1 MLDLASLRTDTP
13 ATAHV
18 THLDNA
24 GSSLPPTPVLDAVV
38 DYLRA
43 EAAMGGYQAQGALAD
58 RLDDLY
64 TATGLLLN
72 CDPEEVS
79 FVGGA
84 SEAWWRAFTAL
95 PLAAGDRVV
104 VGTSEFQANAFGL
117 LQARDRGVDVCVVAN
132 DEDGVIDLDALAA
145 LLDGPVALVCLTHV
159 SMSNGAVQPAA
170 AVGALAGEAGV
181 PFLLDACQA
190 AGQLP
195 LDVDELGCD
204 FLVYTGRKFM
214 RGPRGTGVLYVRET
228 VRDRLGPVPFVDGR
242 SAEWHDD
249 DTWSPHRGSAA
260 FEFGE
265 QFYAGKA
272 GLAVATRYA
281 LDIGL
286 GAIEARIS
294 ALAERL
300 RELLA
305 GVDGVVVRDQG
316 RRRCGIVTFTH
327 ERHDSATVGAAL
339 AAARV
344 NVSVPGRRNAQW
356 DLGSRGIAD
365 VVRAGLHAFNT
376 DAEIERLVDVVADLD

>member
-1 MLDLASLRTDTP
+1 M
-13 ATAHV
+13 
-18 THLDNA
+18 
-24 GSSLPPTPVLDAVV
+24 
-38 DYLRA
+38 
-43 EAAMGGYQAQGALAD
+43 
-58 RLDDLY
+58 
-64 TATGLLLN
+64 
-72 CDPEEVS
+72 
-79 FVGGA
+79 
-84 SEAWWRAFTAL
+84 
-95 PLAAGDRVV
+95 
-104 VGTSEFQANAFGL
+104 
-117 LQARDRGVDVCVVAN
+117 
-132 DEDGVIDLDALAA
+132 
-145 LLDGPVALVCLTHV
+145 
-159 SMSNGAVQPAA
+159 
-170 AVGALAGEAGV
+170 
-181 PFLLDACQA
+181 
-190 AGQLP
+190 
-195 LDVDELGCD
+195 
-204 FLVYTGRKFM
+204 
-214 RGPRGTGVLYVRET
+214 LYVRET

-327 ERHDSATVGAAL
+327 ERHDSTTVGAAL